1 MLQSN
6 IQNMAYYL
14 VVLSFL
20 QKKFEIRIQ
29 TGTCLYI
36 NGHFTV
42 PLKMRWPKQMA
53 NLTNWNY
60 KQRGESQVALG
71 RDL

>member
-1 MLQSN
+1 MKHGLLLCSTF
-6 IQNMAYYL
+6 IPAEEI
-14 VVLSFL
+14 
-20 QKKFEIRIQ
+20 EIRIQ
-29 TGTCLYI
+29 TDTCLYI
-36 NGHFTV
+36 HGDFTV
-42 PLKMRWPKQMA
+42 SLKMRWPKQMA